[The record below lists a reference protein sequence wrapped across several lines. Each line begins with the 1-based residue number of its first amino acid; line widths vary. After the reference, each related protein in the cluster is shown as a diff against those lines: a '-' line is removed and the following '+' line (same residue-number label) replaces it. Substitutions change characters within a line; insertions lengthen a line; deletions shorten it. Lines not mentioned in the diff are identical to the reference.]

1 MAHDHTPDP
10 NGPEAFE
17 RLRARL
23 GRFPTADELSH
34 ALTADPLRPEPATT
48 HANRKRYAW
57 LLTVVGVIGIMVGG
71 ALFFVRHQS
80 ELLSPAPPDKRV
92 PMLPAAPVVETAA
105 ALPDPVSVLPTPP
118 PVEEAP
124 ARPTAP
130 VVPTATKTPP
140 SRRAPAPAPTPQP
153 VPVPAPKPAP
163 KPTPAVAPVPTRAPL
178 PSPLLDDAVI
188 QQRVLP
194 EIPAAARRTIT
205 GRVRINIRVSVD
217 PSGAVTEAS
226 SASPEASK
234 YFTALTVKAARAWKF
249 APVSPEGANASRE
262 WMLRFVIGRQT
273 LDVAAEPA
281 GR

>member
-10 NGPEAFE
+10 NGLEAFE

-23 GRFPTADELSH
+23 GRFPTADELSREL
-34 ALTADPLRPEPATT
+34 LTVAPLVAQAPTSSD
-48 HANRKRYAW
+48 RKRYAW

-80 ELLSPAPPDKRV
+80 ELLSPAPLDEAV

-226 SASPEASK
+226 SASPDASK

-249 APVSPEGANASRE
+249 APAASDRGDAART
-262 WMLRFVIGRQT
+262 WMIRFTLGRQT
-273 LDVAAEPA
+273 TDVTAAPVSP
-281 GR
+281 